1 MRLLNIILIIF
12 LSLTNEIKAG
22 SEDQI
27 LDNLQKGGN
36 LIFIRHAYAPG
47 GGDPNN
53 FNINDCKTQRNLGD
67 AGRKQAKKIGSF
79 FQNNNIPIDK
89 VYSSEWC
96 RCKETAL
103 IAFNKFEI
111 KNFLNSF
118 FSAQFAKNKDIQM
131 KNLKSFIKNLNKNEN
146 KNLVFVTHYVVISE
160 SLNYSPSSGEI
171 VISNK
176 DFNVIDTIE
185 IEY

>member
-1 MRLLNIILIIF
+1 MKFIKFLLVLFISINSPVKADLNQNLI
-12 LSLTNEIKAG
+12 NELK
-22 SEDQI
+22 Q
-27 LDNLQKGGN
+27 GGK

-47 GGDPNN
+47 GGDPIN
-53 FNINDCKTQRNLGD
+53 FDINVCNTQRNLNNS
-67 AGRKQAKKIGSF
+67 GRNQADKIGSLF
-79 FQNNNIPIDK
+79 KDNNISTDK

-103 IAFNKFEI
+103 IAFNKFETKI
-111 KNFLNSF
+111 FLNSF
-118 FSAQFAKNKDIQM
+118 FSSQFAKNKDPQM
-131 KNLKSFIKNLNKNEN
+131 KKLKMFISNWNED

-160 SLNYSPSSGEI
+160 SLNYAPSSGEI

-176 DFNVIDTIE
+176 DFKVIDTIE